1 MLSQGV
7 FLDEYLFFLLTFEMR
22 IPPVKL
28 QEPCWKYNNNE
39 KNNKTKKK
47 SCDDFFTRHPF
58 D

>member
-1 MLSQGV
+1 MLSQRV

-28 QEPCWKYNNNE
+28 QEPCWKYNNR
-39 KNNKTKKK
+39 KKKKK